1 MLAYT
6 IRRLSFIPIVF
17 FALTLMIFA
26 MQMMLTPTQRVITY
40 VGSPDALKGGA
51 AQVAALI
58 EKYGLNDPFYLQYGR
73 WISNILQGNLG
84 WSETARMPVAEALMS
99 LFPAT
104 LELVILAFVPGIL
117 GAIWLGSRAGVHL
130 NRPVDHGIR
139 LFTVLGWSFPTF
151 VFGLLVLMIFY
162 GSFGWFPPGRLSQ
175 WALIEVGGD
184 GFRRW
189 TGLNTVDALLNGNL
203 AIFLDS
209 LRHLVLP
216 VATLTY
222 VNLAS
227 MTRIMRTS
235 MLESLRQDYVRTA
248 RAKGMSERVV
258 QNRHARRNALLP
270 VVTLAG
276 MEVAAMLGGVVITE
290 TIFDYHGIGQF
301 AANAA
306 SNLDFPAVLGFA
318 LYFALVLVVLNLV
331 VDLLYPLFDPR
342 VRLA

>member
-1 MLAYT
+1 M
-6 IRRLSFIPIVF
+6 
-17 FALTLMIFA
+17 
-26 MQMMLTPTQRVITY
+26 
-40 VGSPDALKGGA
+40 
-51 AQVAALI
+51 
-58 EKYGLNDPFYLQYGR
+58 
-73 WISNILQGNLG
+73 
-84 WSETARMPVAEALMS
+84 
-99 LFPAT
+99 
-104 LELVILAFVPGIL
+104 
-117 GAIWLGSRAGVHL
+117 
-130 NRPVDHGIR
+130 
-139 LFTVLGWSFPTF
+139 
-151 VFGLLVLMIFY
+151 
-162 GSFGWFPPGRLSQ
+162 
-175 WALIEVGGD
+175 
-184 GFRRW
+184 
-189 TGLNTVDALLNGNL
+189 
-203 AIFLDS
+203 
-209 LRHLVLP
+209 
-216 VATLTY
+216 TY

>member
-1 MLAYT
+1 MLAYAL
-6 IRRLSFIPIVF
+6 RRLLLVPVVF
-17 FALTLMIFA
+17 FALTLLIFS
-26 MQMMLTPTQRVITY
+26 MQMLLTPTQRVLTFLPN
-40 VGSPDALKGGA
+40 PDALKGGQE
-51 AQVAALI
+51 QVQALI
-58 EKYGLNDPFYLQYGR
+58 EKYGLDDPFPVQYGR
-73 WISNILQGNLG
+73 WIGNILQGNLG
-84 WSETARMPVAEALMS
+84 WSETARMPVGEALIT

-104 LELVILAFVPGIL
+104 LELVLFAFVPSIL

-130 NRPVDHGIR
+130 NKPVDHSIR
-139 LFTVLGWSFPTF
+139 IFTILGWSFPTF

-162 GSFGWFPPGRLSQ
+162 GSLGWFPPGRLSQ
-175 WALIEVGGD
+175 WASVEIAAGD
-184 GFRRW
+184 FTRY
-189 TGLNTVDALLNGNL
+189 TGLNTLDALLNGNF
-203 AIFLDS
+203 AILGDS

-216 VATLTY
+216 VVTLTY

-235 MLESLRQDYVRTA
+235 MLEALRQDYVRTA
-248 RAKGMSERVV
+248 RAKGMSEWVV
-258 QNRHARRNALLP
+258 QNRHALRNALLP

-301 AANAA
+301 AADAA

-318 LYFALVLVVLNLV
+318 LYFALVLVVLNLI
-331 VDLLYPLFDPR
+331 VDMLYPLFDPR

>member
-1 MLAYT
+1 MLAYA

-26 MQMMLTPTQRVITY
+26 MQMMLTPTQRIITY
-40 VGSPDALKGGA
+40 VGTPDALKGGA
-51 AQVAALI
+51 AQVQMLI
-58 EKYGLNDPFYLQYGR
+58 EKYGLNDPFHLQYGR

-84 WSETARMPVAEALMS
+84 WSETARMPVAEALVS

-104 LELVILAFVPGIL
+104 LELVVFAFVPGIL
-117 GAIWLGSRAGVHL
+117 GAIWLGSRAGAHL
-130 NRPVDHGIR
+130 NSPVDHGIR
-139 LFTVLGWSFPTF
+139 LFTVLGWSFPVF
-151 VFGLLVLMIFY
+151 VFGLLVLMVFY
-162 GSFGWFPPGRLSQ
+162 GGLGWFPPGRLSE
-175 WALIEVGGD
+175 WATVEIAGG
-184 GFRRW
+184 GFTRW
-189 TGLNTVDALLNGNL
+189 TGLNTIDALLNGNIP
-203 AIFLDS
+203 IFLDS
-209 LRHLVLP
+209 VRHLVLP
-216 VATLTY
+216 VLSLTY

-235 MLESLRQDYVRTA
+235 MLEALRQDYVRTA
-248 RAKGMSERVV
+248 RAKGLSERVV

-301 AANAA
+301 AAKAA

-318 LYFALVLVVLNLV
+318 LYFSLVLVLLNLV

>member
-1 MLAYT
+1 
-6 IRRLSFIPIVF
+6 
-17 FALTLMIFA
+17 

-84 WSETARMPVAEALMS
+84 WSETARMPVAEALVS

-104 LELVILAFVPGIL
+104 LELVLLAFVPVVL
-117 GAIWLGSRAGVHL
+117 GAIWLGSRAGAHL

-139 LFTVLGWSFPTF
+139 LFTVLGWSFPVF
-151 VFGLLVLMIFY
+151 VFGLLMLMVFY
-162 GSFGWFPPGRLSQ
+162 GSLGWFPPGRLSQ
-175 WALIEVGGD
+175 WALTETAGD
-184 GFRRW
+184 SFRHW
-189 TGLNTVDALLNGNL
+189 TGLNTVDALLNGNVPV
-203 AIFLDS
+203 FLDS
-209 LRHLVLP
+209 LRHVILP
-216 VATLTY
+216 VLTLSY
-222 VNLAS
+222 VSLAS

-235 MLESLRQDYVRTA
+235 MLEALRQDYVRTA

-258 QNRHARRNALLP
+258 QNRHAQRNALLP

-290 TIFDYHGIGQF
+290 TIFDYHGLGQF
-301 AANAA
+301 AAKAA
-306 SNLDFPAVLGFA
+306 ANLDFPAVLGFA
-318 LYFALVLVVLNLV
+318 LYFALVLVVLNLI